1 MTAPGDF
8 FNMESTN
15 SSPNVSRTF
24 GDVHKSLIGTLCSR
38 IQGAHGPIPEPVATN
53 TRRRKRGTIRSTP
66 NVGAPLTQRVD
77 GGLSIC
83 FAVQSPALLTTNE
96 NPLLP
101 GFVTVANPCHSNKGL
116 SDIRMKLP
124 GIGVPSMF
132 NGISRDHTVH
142 LQWSKCIRTACLEST
157 SLRTYTSLRR
167 IQGRIIEPEMIRQM

>member
-38 IQGAHGPIPEPVATN
+38 IQGAHGPIPDPVATN

-66 NVGAPLTQRVD
+66 NVGAPRTQSVD

-83 FAVQSPALLTTNE
+83 FAVQSPALLTTKE

-101 GFVTVANPCHSNKGL
+101 GFVIVAKPCHSNKGL

-132 NGISRDHTVH
+132 NGISRERQRSHSSLTVVKMNPH
-142 LQWSKCIRTACLEST
+142 GMSRKHFT
-157 SLRTYTSLRR
+157 SNGYF
-167 IQGRIIEPEMIRQM
+167 PEANPG

>member
-8 FNMESTN
+8 FSMESTN

-66 NVGAPLTQRVD
+66 NVGAPLTQRID

-83 FAVQSPALLTTNE
+83 FAVQSPALLTTKK

-132 NGISRDHTVH
+132 K
-142 LQWSKCIRTACLEST
+142 QWDKQGASKITQFTYSGQNESAQHA
-157 SLRTYTSLRR
+157 SKALHFER
-167 IQGRIIEPEMIRQM
+167 ILP